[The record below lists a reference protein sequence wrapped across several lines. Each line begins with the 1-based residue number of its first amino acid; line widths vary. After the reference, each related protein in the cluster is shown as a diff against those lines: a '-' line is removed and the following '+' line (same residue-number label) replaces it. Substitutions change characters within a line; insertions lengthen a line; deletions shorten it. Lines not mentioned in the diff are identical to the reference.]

1 MTPQGALGPPDRV
14 LRGRFEREHE
24 RRYTHI
30 PFEVPRGIRQ
40 IHLRCGY
47 SDAIGHDPSLVG
59 GNTVDIGLF
68 DERGSAPGSP
78 GFRGWSGSDKTELT
92 VDEAWATPPYRSG
105 PLGAGTW
112 HLLLGPYKVGPR
124 GCDWTV
130 ELWFDAGRRP
140 PARKARALEASARTG
155 APAAAL
161 PAARE
166 GWLRGDLHCHTLY
179 SDGDSGPDEMLR
191 AAARAGLEFLG
202 VTDHNNVAHHTAYG
216 AGGGALPV
224 VVPGVE
230 VTTYGGHWNAHGTG
244 RWHEFR
250 EPDADA
256 VTAAMRAAMDEG
268 AFVTVNHPKPLG
280 PEWGYG
286 DLPCH
291 AIEVWNGLWLRFNA
305 VSLAWWDERLRRGER
320 LVAVGGS
327 DTHYLRRADPDP
339 RHAQALGTPT
349 TWVRTT
355 GDSDPSRPRRP
366 ESTAAFIL
374 GALRAGHA
382 FVSASPRGPQLY
394 LDPEPGRVR
403 AEVRG
408 AAGAALLLVSD
419 AGCVAAAR
427 IGADSWEAAFEV
439 PAGARYVRAEV
450 VDAAGLMLALS
461 NPLWSEML

>member
-1 MTPQGALGPPDRV
+1 MTAHGSAASMSAGLGPADLT
-14 LRGRFEREHE
+14 LRGRFEPSQE
-24 RRYTHI
+24 RHYKHV
-30 PFEVPRGIRQ
+30 PFEVPRGVRQ
-40 IHLRCGY
+40 LHLRYSY
-47 SDAIGHDPSLVG
+47 SDAIGHDPSLSG
-59 GNTVDIGLF
+59 GNTVDLGLF
-68 DERGSAPGSP
+68 DERGTAPGSA
-78 GFRGWSGSDKTELT
+78 GFRGWSGSDKSELT
-92 VDEAWATPPYRSG
+92 IDERWATPPYRSG
-105 PLGAGTW
+105 PPGAGTW
-112 HLLLGPYKVGPR
+112 HVLLGPYKVGPR

-140 PARKARALEASARTG
+140 PVREARALEASPRTS
-155 APAAAL
+155 APATAL
-161 PAARE
+161 PPARE

-202 VTDHNNVAHHTAYG
+202 VTDHNNVAHHAAYG
-216 AGGGALPV
+216 AGGGALPA

-230 VTTYGGHWNAHGTG
+230 VTTYGGHWNAHGTD

-250 EPDADA
+250 DSEPAA
-256 VTAAMRAAMDEG
+256 VARAMRAAMDDG

-280 PEWGYG
+280 PEWRYG

-291 AIEVWNGLWLRFNA
+291 AIEVWNGPWLRFNA

-320 LVAVGGS
+320 IVAVGGS

-349 TWVRTT
+349 TWVR
-355 GDSDPSRPRRP
+355 
-366 ESTAAFIL
+366 AARDTVSVL
-374 GALRAGHA
+374 RALRDGQA
-382 FVSASPRGPQLY
+382 FVSVSPRGPQLY
-394 LDPEPGRVR
+394 LDPEPDRVR

-419 AGCVAAAR
+419 AGCVAAAP
-427 IGADSWEAAFEV
+427 IVADAWEATFEV
-439 PAGARYVRAEV
+439 PAGARYLRAEV

>member
-1 MTPQGALGPPDRV
+1 M

-30 PFEVPRGIRQ
+30 PFEVPRGVRQ
-40 IHLRCGY
+40 IHLRY
-47 SDAIGHDPSLVG
+47 AYTDRIGHDPSLVG

-68 DERGSAPGSP
+68 DERGTAPGSP

-112 HLLLGPYKVGPR
+112 HVLLGPYKVGPR

-130 ELWFDAGRRP
+130 EIWFDAGVR
-140 PARKARALEASARTG
+140 
-155 APAAAL
+155 APAGPEPRPTRRVVMSL
-161 PAARE
+161 PPARE
-166 GWLRGDLHCHTLY
+166 GWLRGDLHCHTIY
-179 SDGDSGPDEMLR
+179 SDGDSAPTEMLD
-191 AAARAGLEFLG
+191 AASAAGLDVLG
-202 VTDHNNVAHHTAYG
+202 VTDHNNVAHHGAYG
-216 AGGGALPV
+216 VGGDGLPV
-224 VVPGVE
+224 VLPGVE
-230 VTTYGGHWNAHGTG
+230 VTTYGGHWNAHGTD

-250 EPDADA
+250 EPEDGA
-256 VTAAMRAAMDEG
+256 VAGAMRAAMDEG

-280 PEWGYG
+280 PEWRYG
-286 DLPCH
+286 ELPCH

-305 VSLAWWDERLRRGER
+305 VSLAWWDDRLQRGER

-349 TWVRTT
+349 TW
-355 GDSDPSRPRRP
+355 
-366 ESTAAFIL
+366 
-374 GALRAGHA
+374 LRAERDAGSVLRALHAGRA

-394 LDPEPGRVR
+394 LDPDDGRPGRVR

-408 AAGAALLLVSD
+408 APGAALLLVSD
-419 AGCVAAAR
+419 AGCVAAAP
-427 IGADSWEAAFEV
+427 IGADAWDASFDI
-439 PAGARYVRAEV
+439 PAGARYVRAQA
-450 VDAAGLMLALS
+450 VDATGLVLALS
-461 NPLWSEML
+461 NPVWTEMV